1 MKNSFS
7 YGRTPWPEPRPKLRV
22 GKWYLF
28 KPLSVLQ
35 QEMKAEKK
43 NKGEESFRG
52 CVVGEYGRFY
62 LIDSGAYRTTIH
74 KASLGIDWKAVEL

>member
-1 MKNSFS
+1 MKNNFS
-7 YGRTPWPEPRPKLRV
+7 YGRTPWPEPRPKLRM

-43 NKGEESFRG
+43 NKCEIITG
-52 CVVGEYGRFY
+52 
-62 LIDSGAYRTTIH
+62 
-74 KASLGIDWKAVEL
+74 